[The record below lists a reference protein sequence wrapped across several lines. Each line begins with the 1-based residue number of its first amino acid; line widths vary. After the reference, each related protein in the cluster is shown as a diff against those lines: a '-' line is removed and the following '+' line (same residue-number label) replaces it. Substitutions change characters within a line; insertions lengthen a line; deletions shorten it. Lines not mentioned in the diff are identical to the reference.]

1 MDVNKTA
8 AVRDTE
14 NPDPQELNRP
24 VPKIL
29 LALIAL
35 LLGWAVYYIATHAS
49 DQASSVAP
57 KTERPPV
64 AAPQAPTG

>member
-1 MDVNKTA
+1 MDARKNA

-14 NPDPQELNRP
+14 HPDPQELNRP

-49 DQASSVAP
+49 AQESSIAP
-57 KTERPPV
+57 KAERASAV
-64 AAPQAPTG
+64 AQQAPPG

>member
-1 MDVNKTA
+1 MDVRKTPL
-8 AVRDTE
+8 VRDTE

-49 DQASSVAP
+49 DQESSVAP
-57 KTERPPV
+57 KSERPPA
-64 AAPQAPTG
+64 AAPQAPSG